1 MACYLMVLALS
12 TYELSIPWIRDKQ
25 GLSNCLENH
34 SIVDFFSSLPTLPD
48 ALVGLDVWFS

>member
-1 MACYLMVLALS
+1 MVLALS

-25 GLSNCLENH
+25 GLSNCFENH

-48 ALVGLDVWFS
+48 TLVGLDVWFS